1 MIDPVNNFEIPEE
14 WIARAKLPRK
24 ELEKKVASGMIVI
37 LSDGSILKRGY
48 TTGTTAS
55 AAAKAAVLS
64 LEKQIE
70 RVSVPTP
77 VGLRADLEIKVVAR
91 GKVIVRKIQ
100 NDHESDITRGLDFV
114 GEARETD
121 RICILAGKGIGV
133 VKRDGLQ
140 VPKGLPAINPKPME
154 QIKAAVQEA
163 VQELGLRGAE
173 VTLSIPEG
181 EEIGKKTLNSRIG
194 VEGGISVLGSTG
206 FVEPWNDHLGEM
218 KGDLIRCTEKVV
230 LTTGRIGMR
239 YSHMLFPDYTVV
251 MVGSRISEGLES
263 ASGDIIICGLPG
275 LVLKWGNPKMLE
287 ESGYATVV
295 EMLEKAPRHERL
307 KTAFEMAVEKGK
319 GARIVVIDRD
329 GSVLMD
335 SKGQSKLQN
344 EKKNKG
350 EKI

>member
-1 MIDPVNNFEIPEE
+1 MIDPVNNFDIPDE
-14 WIARAKLPRK
+14 WIARAGMPR
-24 ELEKKVASGMIVI
+24 EEMEEKVASGMVVV
-37 LSDGSILKRGY
+37 LSDGSVLKRGY

-64 LEKQIE
+64 LKKTVDH
-70 RVSVPTP
+70 VSVPTP
-77 VGLRADLEIKVVAR
+77 VGLRAYLEVSESGSGRAVV
-91 GKVIVRKIQ
+91 KKIR

-114 GEARETD
+114 GEAREAD
-121 RICILAGKGIGV
+121 GIRILGGKGIGV

-140 VPKGLPAINPKPME
+140 VPKGQPAINPNPMK

-163 VQELGLRGAE
+163 VEELGLKGAE
-173 VTLSIPEG
+173 VTISIPEG
-181 EEIGKKTLNSRIG
+181 ERVGKETLNSRIG

-218 KGDLIRCTEKVV
+218 KGDLIRCTDKVV

-251 MVGSRISEGLES
+251 MVGSRISEGLGS

-287 ESGYATVV
+287 GSGYVTVV
-295 EMLEKAPRHERL
+295 EMLEKAPEHERL
-307 KTAFEMAVEKGK
+307 KEAFEMAIERGE

-335 SKGQSKLQN
+335 SKKES
-344 EKKNKG
+344 
-350 EKI
+350 

>member
-1 MIDPVNNFEIPEE
+1 MIDPVNNFKIPEE
-14 WIARAKLPRK
+14 WIARTGLARE
-24 ELEKKVASGMIVI
+24 ELETKVASGMIVV

-64 LEKQIE
+64 LKKTVDN
-70 RVSVPTP
+70 VSVPTP
-77 VGLRADLEIKVVAR
+77 VGLIAQLEVSEASQGRA
-91 GKVIVRKIQ
+91 IVKKIP

-114 GEARETD
+114 GEAREAEGI
-121 RICILAGKGIGV
+121 RILGGKGIGIV
-133 VKRDGLQ
+133 RRDGLQ
-140 VPKGLPAINPKPME
+140 VPKGQPAINPKPME

-163 VQELGLRGAE
+163 VEELGLRGAE
-173 VTLSIPEG
+173 VTISIPDG
-181 EEIGKKTLNSRIG
+181 ERIGKETLNSRIG

-218 KGDLIRCTEKVV
+218 KGDLIRCTDRVV

-251 MVGSRISEGLES
+251 MVGSRISEGLDY

-287 ESGYATVV
+287 GSGYATVV
-295 EMLEKAPRHERL
+295 EMLKKEPEHMRL
-307 KTAFEMAVEKGK
+307 KEAFEMAVEKGK

-335 SKGQSKLQN
+335 SKN
-344 EKKNKG
+344 ES
-350 EKI
+350 